1 MPYSIDL
8 RLTEHSIS
16 EPSSLITTVVP
27 HQSRLGWSTLSY
39 LKNSSG
45 PSDRCPLNVDP
56 SRRLRRIAIEYQ
68 YQRRSLIKPQLI
80 SIKIQVVIL
89 SMLVACCKPRKL
101 SLERF
106 CHLQT
111 LESKAVAKYSRL
123 SLSVL
128 GICHLIMSSSRH
140 QVTSISDS
148 FRFCIAEDS
157 FPRVSTFLEENMPNG
172 YEI

>member
-56 SRRLRRIAIEYQ
+56 SR
-68 YQRRSLIKPQLI
+68 SLIKPQLI
-80 SIKIQVVIL
+80 SIKIQVVVL

-101 SLERF
+101 SLQRF